1 MDFCLLLEIWVKMLV
16 KKISKN
22 VSSKYRQKLLH
33 HDKQSATDAF
43 KTASQKVIQKAVEAT
58 GDLIRNKI
66 ADEIIRV
73 SKANDE
79 KEETIREKCICLEE
93 RQKIIDDLQLI

>member
-1 MDFCLLLEIWVKMLV
+1 MDFCLLLEIWVKTLV

-22 VSSKYRQKLLH
+22 LSSKYHQKLLH

-43 KTASQKVIQKAVEAT
+43 KTAFQKVIQKAVEAT
-58 GDLIRNKI
+58 EDLIGNKI
-66 ADEIIRV
+66 ADEITRV

-79 KEETIREKCICLEE
+79 KKKPLAKNVYV
-93 RQKIIDDLQLI
+93 QKRDRKLLMIYN

>member
-1 MDFCLLLEIWVKMLV
+1 MDFCLLLEIWVKTFV

-22 VSSKYRQKLLH
+22 VGSKYRQKLLH

-58 GDLIRNKI
+58 EGLIGNKI
-66 ADEIIRV
+66 ADEITRV
-73 SKANDE
+73 SKAIDE
-79 KEETIREKCICLEE
+79 KKKPLKKNVYV
-93 RQKIIDDLQLI
+93 QKRDRKLLMIYN

>member
-1 MDFCLLLEIWVKMLV
+1 MDFCLLLEIWVKTLV

-22 VSSKYRQKLLH
+22 LSSKYHQKLLH

-58 GDLIRNKI
+58 EDLIGNKI
-66 ADEIIRV
+66 ADEITRV
-73 SKANDE
+73 SKAIDE
-79 KEETIREKCICLEE
+79 KKKPLKKNVYV
-93 RQKIIDDLQLI
+93 QKRDRKLLMIYN